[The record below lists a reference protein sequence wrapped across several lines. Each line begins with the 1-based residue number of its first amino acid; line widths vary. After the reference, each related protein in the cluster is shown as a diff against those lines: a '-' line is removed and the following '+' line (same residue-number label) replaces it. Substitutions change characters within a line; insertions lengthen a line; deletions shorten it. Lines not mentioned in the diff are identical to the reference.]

1 MVTGLLS
8 EADSCPN
15 LNIRFSDNSPLWT
28 TIRLADSCPN
38 LFHNYEL
45 LCQLALGVS
54 DNSPFGGLL
63 SEYNCTSACEHLTR
77 IIVGRDTIVRRVGMR
92 I

>member
-15 LNIRFSDNSPLWT
+15 PNIWFSDNNP
-28 TIRLADSCPN
+28 I
-38 LFHNYEL
+38 
-45 LCQLALGVS
+45 
-54 DNSPFGGLL
+54 GGLF

-77 IIVGRDTIVRRVGMR
+77 IIEGTTIVRRVGMR
-92 I
+92 IWAVICKDSHITFW